1 MTNNSASSALSVV
14 SESEQYLGSTD
25 GFQTASWASDAK
37 KAGGAYDSGSMS
49 YRMLVNPQLT
59 VKMGA
64 ATKTASHDR
73 TFSLQCFHRC
83 LNLTSV
89 SSSDGRISQSVS
101 I

>member
-1 MTNNSASSALSVV
+1 VV

-25 GFQTASWASDAK
+25 GFQTASWAADAK

-49 YRMLVNPQLT
+49 YRMLVHPQLT
-59 VKMGA
+59 VKLGEF
-64 ATKTASHDR
+64 TADGNDDR
-73 TFSLQCFHRC
+73 TFELQCMHRC

-89 SSSDGRISQSVS
+89 SSSDGRITQSVS

>member
-1 MTNNSASSALSVV
+1 MSMPRGRRRPKRKDNTKAIA
-14 SESEQYLGSTD
+14 
-25 GFQTASWASDAK
+25 AAADAK

-59 VKMGA
+59 VTIAEGSA
-64 ATKTASHDR
+64 GNADR
-73 TFSLQCFHRC
+73 TFSLQCMHRC

-89 SSSDGRISQSVS
+89 SSSDGRITQSVS

>member
-1 MTNNSASSALSVV
+1 MTNNSASSALAVV

-37 KAGGAYDSGSMS
+37 KSGGAYDSGSMS

-64 ATKTASHDR
+64 TAKTAAHDR

-89 SSSDGRISQSVS
+89 ASSDGRISQSVS